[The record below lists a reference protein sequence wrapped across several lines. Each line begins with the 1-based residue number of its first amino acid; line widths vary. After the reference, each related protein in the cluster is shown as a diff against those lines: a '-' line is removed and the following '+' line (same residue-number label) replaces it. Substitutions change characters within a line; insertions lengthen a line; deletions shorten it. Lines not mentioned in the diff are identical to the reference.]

1 MTGTH
6 PYTCIL
12 VSDFNLQNFSGYIA
26 NNPEFPCIEPIAVP
40 FGQPIA
46 TLLNRE
52 LPCWRNSP
60 DVALVWS
67 RPQSVIAEFDAL
79 LRYEPISLKTVIQ
92 QVDEYSSLLINMSQ
106 WVRFAFVPSWV
117 MPPYRHVFSV
127 MDMKTE
133 IGPSNT
139 LMRMNLRLAENLA
152 NASNIFV
159 LNADK
164 WIALAGTHAFSPKL
178 WYLGK
183 IPFGNEVFKAAVLD
197 IKAALRGMLGH
208 ARKLIIVDLD
218 ETLWGGVV
226 GDTGWENLV
235 LGGHHHIGEAY
246 ADFQRAL
253 KSMQNRGILLS
264 IVSKNEEQ
272 VALEAFEKHPEM
284 VLKVEDFAGWR
295 INWQDK
301 AQNIIDLLTELNLG
315 PQSAVFIDDSE
326 VERARV
332 KESLPD
338 VLVPDWPKDP
348 LFYTETLFRLR
359 CFELPSLSSEDT
371 ARTNMYLSEN
381 KRRKLKENIPSL
393 EEWLRH
399 LAICVKVEKLDTANL
414 QRATQLLNKT
424 NQMNLSTRRLSE
436 AELMAWAQ
444 EDHHRLWTLRVSDKF
459 GDAGLTG
466 IVSLEIKDHSA
477 QIVDFILSCRVLG
490 RKIEETMLAIV
501 IDRVQ
506 ACGIENVF
514 ARYIATSKNKPC
526 LDFFESLAPRFQ
538 RQGDCF
544 VRDTKLPFPV
554 PEHIE
559 LDRAFY
565 HGPSYDK
572 NTQNEKP

>member
-1 MTGTH
+1 MTVTQS
-6 PYTCIL
+6 YTCIL
-12 VSDFNLQNFSGYIA
+12 VSDFNLQNFSGYVA
-26 NNPEFPCIEPIAVP
+26 NSPEFPCINPIDVP
-40 FGQPIA
+40 FGQPVA
-46 TLLNRE
+46 TLLNQE

-60 DVALVWS
+60 DVALVWT

-79 LRYEPISLKTVIQ
+79 LRYEPVSLKTVIQ
-92 QVDEYSSLLINMSQ
+92 QVDEYSALLINMGQ
-106 WVRFAFVPSWV
+106 RVRFAFVPSWV
-117 MPPYRHVFSV
+117 MPSYRHVFGV

-133 IGPSNT
+133 IGLPNT

-152 NASNIFV
+152 DASNIYV
-159 LNADK
+159 LNAGN
-164 WIALAGTHAFSPKL
+164 WIAQAGRQAFSPKL

-183 IPFGNEVFKAAVLD
+183 IPFGHEVFKAAVEDL
-197 IKAALRGMLGH
+197 KAALRGMLGH

-218 ETLWGGVV
+218 ETLWGGIV
-226 GDTGWENLV
+226 GDTGWENVV
-235 LGGHHHIGEAY
+235 LGGHHHVGEAY

-253 KSMQNRGILLS
+253 KSMQNRGIILS

-272 VALEAFEKHPEM
+272 VALEAIKKHPEM
-284 VLKVEDFAGWR
+284 VLKMEDFAGWR

-315 PQSAVFIDDSE
+315 PQSAVFIDDNP

-338 VLVPDWPKDP
+338 VLVPDWPQDP
-348 LFYTETLFRLR
+348 LLYPDALLSLR
-359 CFELPSLSSEDT
+359 CFELPSLSREDL
-371 ARTNMYLSEN
+371 ARTTLYLSEN
-381 KRRKLKENIPSL
+381 KRQELKTNVRSV
-393 EEWLRH
+393 EEWLKH
-399 LAICVKVEKLDTANL
+399 LAICVQVEQLDAANL

-436 AELMAWAQ
+436 DELLAWA
-444 EDHHRLWTLRVSDKF
+444 EKDHHRFWTLRVSDKF

-466 IVSLEIKDHSA
+466 IVSLEIKDRSA
-477 QIVDFILSCRVLG
+477 QIVDFIVSCRVLG

-501 IDRVQ
+501 IDHMQ
-506 ACGIENVF
+506 EFGIESLY

-544 VRDTKLPFPV
+544 VRDTKLPFPA
-554 PEHIE
+554 PEHIK
-559 LDRAFY
+559 LDIAL
-565 HGPSYDK
+565 
-572 NTQNEKP
+572 